1 MGVVLLFLALETP
14 ALLAL
19 LDCFNRGEDDFE
31 GGAADRKSWLG
42 WLLVGVATAWCLVG
56 NGIVLGYYYAVIR
69 RNTPMRPG

>member
-1 MGVVLLFLALETP
+1 VFLLILALETP

-19 LDCFNRGEDDFE
+19 LDCTNRNPDDFA
-31 GGAADRKSWLG
+31 GGAEDRRSWLK
-42 WLLVGVATAWCLVG
+42 WLVVGVATAWFLVG

>member
-1 MGVVLLFLALETP
+1 MSLVFLILALETP

-19 LDCFNRGEDDFE
+19 LDCLNRPADHFAE
-31 GGAADRKSWLG
+31 GAPDKRAWRG

-69 RNTPMRPG
+69 RNTPMAPG